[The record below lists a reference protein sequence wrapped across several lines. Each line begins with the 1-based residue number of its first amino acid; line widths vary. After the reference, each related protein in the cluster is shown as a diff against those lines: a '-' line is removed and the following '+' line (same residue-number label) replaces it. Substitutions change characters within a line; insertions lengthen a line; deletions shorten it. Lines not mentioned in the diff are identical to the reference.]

1 MKEVIDYVNLAIFY
15 MKKQRL
21 SEKWIK
27 AAVLGTIW
35 ASSEIVLGSFLHNL
49 RIPFSGN
56 ILTAIALIILIAA
69 SYKWKEKGLFW
80 RAGIICA
87 LMKTM
92 SPSAVIFGPMVA
104 IITEAFLL
112 EASVRLLGRTIPAYI
127 IGSILAMSWIL
138 FQKIAN
144 FIIFYGYNLVELYES
159 IMIYA
164 QKHFQWQFNA
174 VWMPI
179 LILLILYALLGIVS
193 AIIGMHTGRKL
204 ISDTY
209 KLTVKFNGQNIQYT
223 RKQPR
228 VFNYSISWLIVNLL
242 FIIGCLLLV
251 NYLPFTSWAILI
263 LCIVI
268 VWAVRYK
275 RALRQLM
282 RPKFWF
288 FFVIITM
295 VTALVFTRIQSSTI
309 SLWEGIQIGLE
320 MNLRAI
326 IMIMGFTVLG
336 TELYNPR
343 IRNYLQKSRFSQLSL
358 ALELSFNTLPSMIAD
373 IPDVRTM
380 MKKPGG
386 VIFHLISRADE
397 RLDQIRHDQ
406 NLMPKVFII
415 TGDRDDGKTRNLIST
430 IEGIKSRDLSV
441 AGIYSPKIIENNLI
455 IGYDIVDIMNNERS
469 PFLRKNEAPDLEKIG
484 SYSILPEGLE
494 KGRQA
499 LAKAMNADVQLIIID
514 EVGRLEMRDKGWG
527 PAIKE
532 ILSKPDQ
539 KVMMTVRREFVE
551 QVIQTWNIESYIIY
565 DVKEGEN
572 KILRYF

>member
-1 MKEVIDYVNLAIFY
+1 MKGE
-15 MKKQRL
+15 KKL
-21 SEKWIK
+21 NEKWIK

-49 RIPFSGN
+49 RVPFSGN

-69 SYKWKEKGLFW
+69 SYKWKENGLFW

-112 EASVRLLGRTIPAYI
+112 EASVRLLGRTILAYV

-138 FQKIAN
+138 FQKISN
-144 FIIFYGYNLVELYES
+144 FVIFYGYNLVELYES
-159 IMIYA
+159 IMVYA

-179 LILLILYALLGIVS
+179 LILLVLYAILGLIS
-193 AIIGMHTGRKL
+193 AIIGMRTGRKL

-209 KLTVKFNGQNIQYT
+209 ISPVKFRAHNIQYS
-223 RKQPR
+223 RKLAR

-251 NYLPFTSWAILI
+251 NYLPFTAWAILI

-268 VWAVRYK
+268 IWAIRYQ

-295 VTALVFTRIQSSTI
+295 VTALVFTRIQSSNI

-343 IRNYLQKSRFSQLSL
+343 IRNYLQKSKFSQLSM
-358 ALELSFNTLPSMIAD
+358 ALELSFETLPSMIAD

-380 MKKPGG
+380 MKNPGG
-386 VIFHLISRADE
+386 VIFHLISKADE
-397 RLDQIRHDQ
+397 RLDQIRHEQ
-406 NLMPKVFII
+406 ESEPQVLII
-415 TGDRDDGKTRNLIST
+415 TGGRDDGKTRNLIS
-430 IEGIKSRDLSV
+430 IIDELKSRDVSV
-441 AGIYSPKIIENNLI
+441 AGIYSPKVIENNII
-455 IGYDIVDIMNNERS
+455 IGYDIMDILYNERI
-469 PFLRKNEAPDLEKIG
+469 PFLRKNEALDFEKIG
-484 SYSILPEGLE
+484 SYSIIPEGLE
-494 KGRQA
+494 RGRQA
-499 LAKAMNADVQLIIID
+499 LEQALEADVNLIIID

-527 PAIKE
+527 PAIND
-532 ILSKPDQ
+532 ILKKPDQ
-539 KVMMTVRREFVE
+539 KVIMTVRREFVE
-551 QVIQTWNIESYIIY
+551 KVIGKWSINAYIICNVTESDY
-565 DVKEGEN
+565 ISCVDKIN
-572 KILRYF
+572 KRFI